1 MSIHM
6 HIHTHIH
13 NQTYSHTHTLT
24 HRQTHIHLQ
33 VCFLAWVGKEA
44 LRRGCMLQTPFPPT
58 LVPGCLLWSLP
69 GLYNTV
75 LAFGLYVR
83 HSKCYL
89 HRVLLNCLGNNLSL
103 GGSVSLLQ
111 LDEGLHFKSF
121 LEGKGFISGVE
132 RLPSRHKTPG
142 LGLGKSWRAS
152 WGREALSNVR
162 VSLLQRGPRV
172 TESSSP

>member
-1 MSIHM
+1 
-6 HIHTHIH
+6 
-13 NQTYSHTHTLT
+13 
-24 HRQTHIHLQ
+24 
-33 VCFLAWVGKEA
+33 
-44 LRRGCMLQTPFPPT
+44 MLQTPFPPT